1 MGDSEEDRQYVYK
14 LYLLDEKER
23 QEDEAIFKNNKNA
36 IGDKVFLRNLAS
48 KSGRLSA
55 RKVGRPRQ
63 PPENN

>member
-1 MGDSEEDRQYVYK
+1 MGESEEDRQYVYK

-23 QEDEAIFKNNKNA
+23 QEDEAIFNNNKKA

-55 RKVGRPRQ
+55 RKVGRPRKS
-63 PPENN
+63 ENN